1 MDINEPITQVSH
13 LSQATAEDAVRSSRP
28 MGEEHPSRSLP
39 DTGIVDE
46 RQTPVWPEFCEG
58 AQTRVMSPKRDDDS
72 IHYSHYVARKDRWKV
87 KDDRAKNVE
96 Q

>member
-1 MDINEPITQVSH
+1 MDIHEPTVQMSH
-13 LSQATAEDAVRSSRP
+13 LSQATAEDEDAVRSSRP

-58 AQTRVMSPKRDDDS
+58 AQTRMRRVPLWQRCQLVPAA
-72 IHYSHYVARKDRWKV
+72 VA
-87 KDDRAKNVE
+87 AN
-96 Q
+96 